1 MKPFI
6 GRSQELAD
14 LEATARLPGAKF
26 IVIKGRRRVGKSRL
40 AREFA
45 RRHGDMAT
53 HYLTGLPPSETG
65 SAQAELD
72 NFASQLSR
80 EFKIPKPRADDW
92 DELLWHL
99 ADRVAGGNAIL
110 ILDEI
115 NWLGH
120 GDPQFSNRLWRLWET
135 NLSEL
140 NNFILILSGSLA
152 GWIDD
157 KFSSHTGYLGRIS
170 WNMTLDELPVP
181 EALQFF
187 GTRRARLSLYEQ
199 LKLLL
204 VTGGIPRYLEE
215 IDPRQTAEDNIKRLC
230 FSQAGLLFN
239 EYDQLMNDLF
249 RRSNRI
255 CREIVEA
262 LCERPLTLEELRGKL
277 GRQKSGA
284 LSGYVED
291 LVKAG
296 FLMWHHTWNPR
307 TGRPSSRYKIRIIDN
322 YVRFY
327 LKTIRPAADRIK
339 AGLNTL
345 PANLYGTLGLQFEN
359 LVLKNRRLVL
369 SVLGVDPA
377 EIVREGPYF
386 QNQTTKHTGCQID
399 YLVQTRHSLY
409 VVEIK
414 LSRAEIPLAV
424 VQEVKKKVD
433 ALITPRHLS
442 IRPIL
447 VHVNGVAES
456 VKEADYFDKILDFGA
471 LAGNTRSTAIIPLS
485 S

>member
-6 GRSQELAD
+6 GRSQELAE
-14 LEATARLPGAKF
+14 LEATAGLPGAKF

-45 RRHGDMAT
+45 RRHADMTT

-80 EFKIPKPRADDW
+80 EFKIPKPKPDNWDD
-92 DELLWHL
+92 LLWHL

-115 NWLGH
+115 NWLGRS
-120 GDPQFSNRLWRLWET
+120 DPQFSNKLWRLWET
-135 NLSEL
+135 DLSEL
-140 NNFILILSGSLA
+140 NDFILILSGSLA

-170 WNMTLDELPVP
+170 WNMTLNELPVRD
-181 EALQFF
+181 ALQFF
-187 GTRRARLSLYEQ
+187 GTRRARISLYEQ

-215 IDPRQTAEDNIKRLC
+215 IDPRQTAEENIKRLC
-230 FSQAGLLFN
+230 FSPAGLLFS

-255 CREIVEA
+255 SRDIVEA
-262 LCERPLTLEELRGKL
+262 LAERPLTLEELREKI
-277 GRQKSGA
+277 GRQKSGV
-284 LSGYVED
+284 LTGYVED
-291 LVKAG
+291 LEKAG
-296 FLMWHHTWNPR
+296 FLMRHHTWNPR
-307 TGRPSSRYKIRIIDN
+307 TGKPSNRYKIRIIDN

-327 LKTIRPAADRIK
+327 LKAIRPAADRIK

-345 PANLYGTLGLQFEN
+345 PPNLYGMLGLQFEN

-369 SVLGVDPA
+369 LALGVDAA
-377 EIVREGPYF
+377 EIIREGPYF
-386 QNQTTKHTGCQID
+386 QNQTTKHAGCQID

-414 LSRAEIPLAV
+414 LSRSELSSAV
-424 VQEVKKKVD
+424 VQEVKKKVE
-433 ALITPRHLS
+433 ALITPKNLS

-456 VKEADYFDKILDFGA
+456 VEEADYFDKIINFGA
-471 LAGNTRSTAIIPLS
+471 LAKQ
-485 S
+485 